1 MVEIDEEDLKKI
13 KVIMKS
19 HLKIVHTLVDELIEE
34 GSSASLRQSRILLEE
49 QLNVRDIIF
58 KLSGGEK

>member
-19 HLKIVHTLVDELIEE
+19 HLKIIHTLVDELIEE

-49 QLNVRDIIF
+49 
-58 KLSGGEK
+58 

>member
-19 HLKIVHTLVDELIEE
+19 HLKIIHTLVDELIEE
-34 GSSASLRQSRILLEE
+34 GSSVSLRQSRILLEE

>member
-19 HLKIVHTLVDELIEE
+19 HLKIIYTLVDELIEE